1 MRTYLLLLL
10 SAFVLM
16 SCEGTYS
23 YPEELNTKQVFRF
36 TVKAADW
43 QQVTDQAGLN
53 RYYRCSFPIS
63 GVSQY
68 VVDNGATL
76 GYIEFDGFQQT
87 LPYSRHFENA
97 DGAKWTRT
105 VDFDFSRTDVHFYVT
120 NNDFVSDPPE
130 TMYFRVVFIW

>member
-1 MRTYLLLLL
+1 MRTYLLLLV
-10 SAFVLM
+10 SALVLM
-16 SCEGTYS
+16 SCEVTNS

-36 TVKAADW
+36 TVKASDW

-53 RYYRCSFPIS
+53 RYYRCNFPIS
-63 GVSQY
+63 GVNQY
-68 VVDNGATL
+68 VIDNGATIA
-76 GYIEFDGFQQT
+76 YIEFDGFQQT
-87 LPYSRHFENA
+87 LPYTRHFENN

-120 NNDFVSDPPE
+120 NNDFVPDPPE